1 VRSNVENFIG
11 TNSLIQTMSTEENSV
26 RMSKCKFQVEGSRL
40 RSKNLLL
47 NERYSVIE
55 CGLQIEKLEQLGESV
70 RGSLC
75 EPDICPIYQT
85 WKILSAS
92 KNK

>member
-1 VRSNVENFIG
+1 
-11 TNSLIQTMSTEENSV
+11 MPKEENTV
-26 RMSKCKFQVEGSRL
+26 RMGMCKFQVEGSRL
-40 RSKNLLL
+40 RSKNRFM

-55 CGLQIEKLEQLGESV
+55 CGLQIEKLEQLGESI

-85 WKILSAS
+85 WKILSANKS
-92 KNK
+92 K